1 MIRRACVRWNIF
13 VQLLRAGVIRSK
25 LHWIVF
31 APPTVRSMELS
42 KWLSIFRL
50 AREIFNYDLGGY
62 FISFFQA
69 LFSSRLP
76 LIFDEYFRKNRDTL
90 ILVFLSSACSI
101 VSSSIH
107 PIAGS
112 VLKL

>member
-50 AREIFNYDLGGY
+50 ARAIFN
-62 FISFFQA
+62 
-69 LFSSRLP
+69 
-76 LIFDEYFRKNRDTL
+76 
-90 ILVFLSSACSI
+90 
-101 VSSSIH
+101 
-107 PIAGS
+107 
-112 VLKL
+112 